1 MAAIYGHG
9 FDLLSI
15 LIFSSLNSTAQTMGQ
30 RPTPPL
36 SPRAPSPPP
45 MIHRCRRL
53 SVGCCVPPSSGGH
66 LRPRVSPS
74 LYFLMWL
81 KSMPPRQAP
90 TPVSANPPPGN
101 CNGLTG
107 SRGTMRWGH
116 GGCIHGDT
124 LAKPLGVGRA
134 AAAHLVVVVCCVC
147 WYFMLENNHIQKRDT
162 LARAPSRPPKMC

>member
-1 MAAIYGHG
+1 MAAIYGQG

-15 LIFSSLNSTAQTMGQ
+15 LIFSLLNLTAQTMGQ

-36 SPRAPSPPP
+36 LPSAPSPPP
-45 MIHRCRRL
+45 MIHCCHQL
-53 SVGCCVPPSSGGH
+53 LVGCCIPPLSGGH

-74 LYFLMWL
+74 LYFLIL
-81 KSMPPRQAP
+81 LNLMPPRQAP
-90 TPVSANPPPGN
+90 TTVSANPPPCT

-107 SRGTMRWGH
+107 SRGAMHWGH

-124 LAKPLGVGRA
+124 LAKPLGVGRV

-147 WYFMLENNHIQKRDT
+147 WYCYL
-162 LARAPSRPPKMC
+162 